1 MTVDAASTISVAN
14 NLDELERVFGMLG
27 EFADTSGVGDG
38 VRTAFLLVTEE
49 LFANTVR
56 YGYDEGEQDT
66 IEVTA
71 ALKDGRPQ
79 LTLADGAKFFDITQ
93 PPRQLDEDVSLE
105 DMEIGGLGLFLV
117 HEYAE
122 SISQTREGER
132 NVTRIT
138 LKDLA
143 E

>member
-1 MTVDAASTISVAN
+1 MRGDAAATVSVAN
-14 NLDELERVFGMLG
+14 DLEELERVNAMLS
-27 EFADTSGVGDG
+27 EFADQSGVSDG

-49 LFANTVR
+49 LLANTIR
-56 YGYDEGEQDT
+56 YGYDGGVQDT

-71 ALKDGRPQ
+71 EVKDGRPQ
-79 LTLADGAKFFDITQ
+79 LTLADGAKFYDITQ
-93 PPRQLDEDVSLE
+93 PPRQPDEDVSLE

-122 SISQTREGER
+122 AISQTVEGGR